1 MSLLPTTSGSNL
13 ADINTRL
20 RSIEARLAALES
32 NQFGLSPFGGSA
44 PPPPPPPAGGGGGG
58 GSGGR
63 PYLAGS
69 ALQISGS
76 RYPMT
81 AAQHATYTEGIRRIM
96 PPGTFGSAPS
106 YVAQQAAALASG
118 GNSAAATPFD
128 SPPVGGNN
136 SSASSA
142 LPARSGG
149 NSATS
154 NIGAVPGAPKSMG
167 GRRKRNR
174 KTQHRKR
181 A

>member
-1 MSLLPTTSGSNL
+1 MSLLPTASGSNL

-44 PPPPPPPAGGGGGG
+44 PPPPAGGGGGG

-69 ALQISGS
+69 ALQDIEHSS

-81 AAQHATYTEGIRRIM
+81 AAQHATYIEGIRRIM
-96 PPGTFGSAPS
+96 PPGTVGSAPS

-149 NSATS
+149 NSAAS
-154 NIGAVPGAPKSMG
+154 NIGAVPSAPKSMG